1 MVSMPQ
7 FPSPAADYREDAISL
22 DREFVKKPSATFF
35 LRQTETS
42 WREGIKKGALLI
54 MDTSLKPVDGSLV
67 ICHLNG
73 KIRLLRLRLLPRV
86 HLEELDRPEQ
96 KTYITDDDCEE
107 RVVIKGVVTYIVNDA
122 RTGEFDDCPVM

>member
-1 MVSMPQ
+1 MVSMSQ

-73 KIRLLRLRLLPRV
+73 KIRLLRLRLLPGV

>member
-1 MVSMPQ
+1 MATMPQ
-7 FPSPAADYREDAISL
+7 FPSPADDYREDAISL
-22 DREFVKKPSATFF
+22 DREFVKKPAATFF
-35 LRQTETS
+35 VRYIETS
-42 WREGIKKGALLI
+42 WREGIKRGALLI

-73 KIRLLRLRLLPRV
+73 KIRLLRLRILPRV
-86 HLEELDRPEQ
+86 HLEELDRPDQ

-107 RVVIKGVVTYIVNDA
+107 RVVIKGVVTYIINDA